1 MAQEPTEKEISTTL
15 EKLTV
20 TYDLKNNGESTE
32 TSSLIKPKILYDIDR
47 IKLQVQR
54 RYQKNT
60 SMIVLLFVS
69 VSLTFSGIIAIL
81 I

>member
-1 MAQEPTEKEISTTL
+1 MSQEPTEKEISTTL

-54 RYQKNT
+54 RNQKNT

-69 VSLTFSGIIAIL
+69 VSLTFSGIITIL

>member
-32 TSSLIKPKILYDIDR
+32 TSSLIKPKILYAIDR
-47 IKLQVQR
+47 IKLQVQG

-69 VSLTFSGIIAIL
+69 VSLTFSGIITIL

>member
-1 MAQEPTEKEISTTL
+1 MSQEPTEKEISTTL

-20 TYDLKNNGESTE
+20 TYDLKSNGESTE
-32 TSSLIKPKILYDIDR
+32 TSSLIKPKILYAIDR
-47 IKLQVQR
+47 IKLQVQG

-69 VSLTFSGIIAIL
+69 VSLTFSGIITIL

>member
-1 MAQEPTEKEISTTL
+1 MSQEPTEKEISTTL

-20 TYDLKNNGESTE
+20 TYDLRNNGESTE

-54 RYQKNT
+54 RNQKNT

-69 VSLTFSGIIAIL
+69 VSLTFSGIITIL

>member
-1 MAQEPTEKEISTTL
+1 MSQEPTEKEISTTL

-69 VSLTFSGIIAIL
+69 VSLTFSGIITIL

>member
-1 MAQEPTEKEISTTL
+1 MSQEPTEKEISTTL

-32 TSSLIKPKILYDIDR
+32 TSSLIKPKILYAIDR
-47 IKLQVQR
+47 IKLQVQG

-69 VSLTFSGIIAIL
+69 VSLTFSGIITIL